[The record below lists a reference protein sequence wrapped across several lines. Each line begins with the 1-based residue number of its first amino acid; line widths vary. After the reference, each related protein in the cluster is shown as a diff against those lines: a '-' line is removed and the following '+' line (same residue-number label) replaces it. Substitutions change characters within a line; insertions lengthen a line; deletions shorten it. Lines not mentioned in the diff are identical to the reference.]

1 AILAAAGG
9 LLLATARAEASR
21 GEHSREAIGWS
32 AAAVLIAAL
41 IPLAGLWRVRAPRE
55 DTLATVEV
63 LDIGQGDAAWGSLGF
78 GERGLIDAG
87 PRDESRDSG
96 ELVIEPELR
105 AEGSRRAPLAILSH
119 AHLDHFGGFEWLAR
133 RRWIGTLFENGSD
146 PRGAWRRDL
155 RAAFRRSGGRLV
167 PVWRDTTLAL
177 SRGARLEL
185 HRGLAAG

>member
-1 AILAAAGG
+1 AGAGALDATGILLLELNVRGSKLLEPWLTPGIVPLPAILAAAGG

-41 IPLAGLWRVRAPRE
+41 IPLAGLWRVSMPRE

-63 LDIGQGDAAWGSLGF
+63 LDIGQGDAAWVSLGS
-78 GERGLIDAG
+78 GERVLIDAG

-105 AEGSRRAPLAILSH
+105 AEGSRRAPLAIL
-119 AHLDHFGGFEWLAR
+119 
-133 RRWIGTLFENGSD
+133 
-146 PRGAWRRDL
+146 
-155 RAAFRRSGGRLV
+155 
-167 PVWRDTTLAL
+167 
-177 SRGARLEL
+177 
-185 HRGLAAG
+185 